1 MGEELA
7 RTMGPDAALSALG
20 TCTLADDGCATC
32 GDVAIPV
39 RVVRLDAESATVED
53 RLGEQAEVAVDFV
66 PGVREGDVILVHMGV
81 AIGRAS

>member
-1 MGEELA
+1 MGETPE
-7 RTMGPDAALSALG
+7 RTMGPDATLSALG
-20 TCTLADDGCATC
+20 ACTLADDGCATC

-39 RVVRLDAESATVED
+39 RVVRLDVACATVED